1 MRLCPPGLLL
11 PLLLAS
17 AGDAAARPN
26 CAATLGQLERLLGEQ
41 ALPQTWTETT
51 MDDGKP
57 LVMSIAEGD
66 GSLLLAFTKTG
77 EGLWAESTVTL
88 CESGAKLEARFSRQQ
103 IRLGPAAGWL
113 LRSAL
118 RNGGKF
124 IFTKLAANELHIAT
138 RGWSGKFSAVTP

>member
-1 MRLCPPGLLL
+1 MLSW
-11 PLLLAS
+11 LLAS
-17 AGDAAARPN
+17 TGAANAQPN
-26 CAATLGQLERLLGEQ
+26 CAATLDQLEKLLGQ

-57 LVMSIAEGD
+57 LVMSIAEGE
-66 GSLLLAFTKTG
+66 GSLVLAFTKTG

-124 IFTKLAANELHIAT
+124 ILTQLAANELHIAT
-138 RGWSGKFSAVTP
+138 RGWSGRFSAITP